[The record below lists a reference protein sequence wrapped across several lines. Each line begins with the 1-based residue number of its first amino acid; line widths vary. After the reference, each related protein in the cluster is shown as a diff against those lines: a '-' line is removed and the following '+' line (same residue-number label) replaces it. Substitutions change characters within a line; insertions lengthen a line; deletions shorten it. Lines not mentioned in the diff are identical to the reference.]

1 MSRLKAKSG
10 QFQLYKRGKYW
21 YYWTYDANGKRFK
34 KATGAKTKQEAFEIC
49 LSRKEEGTLVSG
61 RPEGASITLALYGK
75 DFWNYDTCPIIQ
87 SKLRRG
93 GKYGKK
99 TAHDNQAAFD
109 NHVSPFLGKV
119 RLSELSE
126 AMIEEWLISLPDNH
140 NLANKTSNNALQSLK
155 QMLDQAVRERILTE
169 SPAKNVKPL
178 ANDST
183 RYGAFTAEQVKALF
197 EHEWT
202 NKVARDMCFVASR
215 TGMRMGEVRAISTFQ
230 IKPDHILV
238 NASWSR
244 QEGRKSTKSGWAR
257 KVPITQE
264 VSDLLA
270 QYSPPAG
277 GLLFSLDGETPIS
290 DTTVR
295 YNLRKEMEAINA
307 EKKCLFFDYDNKE
320 EPLVFHSF
328 RHFLNTRLLAAGMP
342 NSKIQAIIGHES
354 DKMTEHYAHLDV
366 KDLEMFKDLQLSLA

>member
-21 YYWTYDANGKRFK
+21 YYWTYDANGKRYK
-34 KATGAKTKQEAFEIC
+34 KATGAKTKQEAFEVC
-49 LSRKEEGTLVSG
+49 LARKDEGTLVSG
-61 RPEGASITLALYGK
+61 RPEGGSITLAMYGR

-87 SKLRRG
+87 GKLKRG
-93 GKYGKK
+93 GKYGIK
-99 TAHDNQAAFD
+99 TAKNNQSSFD

-155 QMLDQAVRERILTE
+155 QILDQAARERIIAE
-169 SPAKNVKPL
+169 SPAKNVRPL
-178 ANDST
+178 VNDST

-202 NKVARDMCFVASR
+202 NKAARDMCFVASR
-215 TGMRMGEVRAISTFQ
+215 TGMRMGEVRAISSFQ
-230 IKPDHILV
+230 IKSDHILV

-244 QEGRKSTKSGWAR
+244 EEGRKSTKSGWAR
-257 KVPITQE
+257 KVPISQE
-264 VSDLLA
+264 VLDLLN
-270 QYSPPAG
+270 QYCPPMG
-277 GLLFSLDGETPIS
+277 GLLFSLDGEKPIS

-295 YNLRKEMEAINA
+295 YNLIKEMDEINK
-307 EKKCLFFDYDNKE
+307 EKESLFFDFDNKE
-320 EPLVFHSF
+320 EPLTFHSF

-342 NSKIQAIIGHES
+342 KSKIQAIIGHES
-354 DKMTEHYAHLDV
+354 DKMTEHYAHLEV
-366 KDLEMFKDLQLSLA
+366 KDLEIFKELQKSLA